1 MRFFS
6 PLAHQLSDMPQDCS
20 ICLGEHDVVIHES
33 TLRVKSWF
41 RAEVLR
47 KLNIDEEEL
56 TAALDYCA
64 S

>member
-1 MRFFS
+1 
-6 PLAHQLSDMPQDCS
+6 
-20 ICLGEHDVVIHES
+20 VVIHES